1 MELEV
6 YGYATP
12 YFSALTIKS
21 GQPAL
26 NPSFTP
32 LTFAYTIADVPNSTS
47 SINVT
52 PAAQDTRATIKVND
66 VAVASGSTIPV
77 ALNVG
82 SNIINIAVTATD
94 GTTKQAYTLTVVRK
108 PLELSGLTISAGT
121 LNQSFASRTLSY
133 TSNVG
138 CVVTSTTVT
147 PSTNIS
153 GATITVNG
161 ATVASGMVS
170 VPINLNI
177 GNGNVIKVV
186 ITDGTATKE
195 YTITVTKAPNNINR
209 EK

>member
-1 MELEV
+1 M
-6 YGYATP
+6 
-12 YFSALTIKS
+12 
-21 GQPAL
+21 
-26 NPSFTP
+26 
-32 LTFAYTIADVPNSTS
+32 PNSTS

-77 ALNVG
+77 PLNVG
-82 SNIINIAVTATD
+82 SNTINIVVTATD
-94 GTTKQAYTLTVVRK
+94 GTTKQAYTVRK
-108 PLELSGLTISAGT
+108 PSELSGLTIRAGT

-153 GATITVNG
+153 GVTITVNV

-195 YTITVTKAPNNINR
+195 YTITVTKAPNNIDR